1 LKYRWVP
8 RSSPDA
14 GSTGITGVPAPVA
27 AVLARRGFSPGAAAA
42 FLSPE
47 WNMLSPWSSIPG
59 ADRAAEVLA
68 GAVRRGDS
76 ILIHGDFDA
85 DGITAA
91 ATAVR
96 VLRRLGA
103 RADWHIPCRFSEGY
117 GIGDTGTEKALSEG
131 YGLFLTVD
139 CGIGALEPV
148 ERLRRAGI
156 AVVVTDHHLPGQALP
171 DADAVVDPEVAGDE
185 EAPWRRLSGAGVA
198 LMVLRGAAGKLDR
211 GDMPELEPDLCAI
224 GTACDVVDL
233 LGDNRILM
241 NRGLSVLRTVP
252 STGVAAL
259 MKRAGLS
266 RESVRARD
274 LSYVIGPRLNSAG
287 RVSHADLAVRLL
299 LTEDHREAAGLA
311 DRLEECNSLRREL
324 DADVFDDARSRAGE
338 GPCVV
343 LGSDSWHPGV
353 LGIAASRLVEELAVP
368 VILVSFRDGHGRG
381 SARSPEGAPIHDI
394 LQNALENGLLT
405 RCGGHSVAAGLSMER
420 DKLEPFR
427 EFMERRTSP
436 ENGRESARPL
446 LQIDGRLMGTECS
459 AETVRGIAMMEPF
472 GPGNP
477 EPVWIA
483 RNVYALTRDVV
494 GRGRHLK
501 MSLMVDGVARNAIGF
516 HMVGR
521 SSEFERP
528 VDLAF
533 VLREDTY
540 RGGDAVQ
547 LHLLDVRPSAGT
559 AP

>member
-1 LKYRWVP
+1 M
-8 RSSPDA
+8 DTE
-14 GSTGITGVPAPVA
+14 STGIAGVPAPVA
-27 AVLARRGFSPGAAAA
+27 AVLARRGFSPGSAAS

-47 WNMLSPWSSIPG
+47 WDKLSPWGSLPG

-68 GAVRRGDS
+68 GAVRRGDKV
-76 ILIHGDFDA
+76 LVHGDFDA

-96 VLRRLGA
+96 VLRALGTP
-103 RADWHIPCRFSEGY
+103 ADWHIPCRFNEGY
-117 GIGDTGTEKALSEG
+117 GIGDAGTEKALSEG

-139 CGIGALEPV
+139 CGIGAVEPV
-148 ERLRRAGI
+148 DRLRRGGI
-156 AVVVTDHHLPGQALP
+156 AVVVTDHHLPGPSLP
-171 DADAVVDPEVAGDE
+171 NAEAVVDPEVDGEDG
-185 EAPWRRLSGAGVA
+185 APWRRLSGAGVV
-198 LMVLRGAAGKLDR
+198 LMVLRGAAEKLGR
-211 GDMPELEPDLCAI
+211 GAIPELEPDLCAI

-241 NRGLSVLRTVP
+241 NRGLSVLRNAP

-259 MKRAGLS
+259 MKRAGVS
-266 RESVRARD
+266 REAVRARD

-299 LTEDHREAAGLA
+299 LTEDPREASELA

-324 DADVFDDARSRAGE
+324 DAGVFGDARSRAGE
-338 GPCVV
+338 GSCVV

-368 VILVSFRDGHGRG
+368 VVLVSFRRDGHGRG
-381 SARSPEGAPIHDI
+381 SARSPDSVPIHDI
-394 LQNALENGLLT
+394 LQEALERGLLT

-420 DKLEPFR
+420 EKLEPFR
-427 EFMERRTSP
+427 EFMEHRTAP
-436 ENGRESARPL
+436 ENGREASRPL
-446 LQIDGRLMGTECS
+446 LQIDGRLLGTECS
-459 AETVRGIAMMEPF
+459 AETLRGIAMMEPF

-483 RNVYALTRDVV
+483 RNVYAVARDVV

-501 MSLMVDGVARNAIGF
+501 MTLMVDGEARNAIGF
-516 HMVGR
+516 HMVER
-521 SSEFERP
+521 SSEFERL

-533 VLREDTY
+533 MLREDSY

-547 LHLLDVRPSAGT
+547 LHLLDLRPAAGA